1 VPNDLEGEMTMLHK
15 LRIALAATLL
25 ALAAVTAV
33 DSASAG
39 DFGSLYYGIFVE
51 SFLYGSP

>member
-1 VPNDLEGEMTMLHK
+1 MIVHK
-15 LRIALAATLL
+15 LRIVLAAALL
-25 ALAAVTAV
+25 ALAALSTV

-39 DFGSLYYGIFVE
+39 DFDYDAGFYYEAFVE